1 MDASYPKNCDMKQI
15 TEVACNAAA
24 FDICLM
30 LSILVKMLKQN
41 LENQVLFLN
50 HIIQCWNGK

>member
-1 MDASYPKNCDMKQI
+1 MQALKNCDIKQI

-24 FDICLM
+24 FDSCLM
-30 LSILVKMLKQN
+30 LSTLVKMLKQN

-50 HIIQCWNGK
+50 HMIQCWNGK

>member
-1 MDASYPKNCDMKQI
+1 MQAIQKNCHMKQI

-24 FDICLM
+24 FDRCLM
-30 LSILVKMLKQN
+30 LSTLVKMLNQN

-50 HIIQCWNGK
+50 HIIQCWPN